1 MIRKEVLIWLVFI
14 DMANI
19 VKYNLSTSPNSIQ
32 SGNFNIGVSN
42 TPTDLTGFYN
52 GICPII
58 DGNTIYID
66 KASNGPSIYS
76 PKSYVELIE
85 ITNRLGGNVSTEGE
99 ALVWITSQSDMTV
112 LNTNYPPIVT
122 SGVTLNLDSACVS
135 SYPKTGINWNDLS
148 GNGYYGVFTGGFS
161 YDRKFYGTL
170 SFEGGYV
177 ENIGNNS
184 SFEFIQNTGVFTIC
198 AMVRFAP
205 PGATPPG
212 IFGVMATS
220 RNEPGENGFKMGRDS
235 NNKLLFI
242 IANGG
247 GYIIYNSISDY
258 FVNEEWIFITI
269 VGDGTNVL
277 YYKNGE
283 YLETNSYEN
292 SFATGESARKLTVGD
307 GGYDNTWLGNISHTL
322 IYNRA
327 LTSEEITQ
335 NYNAILQRFNEVG
348 SLELSLDAQNTNLYA
363 NSRTTAYDISRN
375 TFTGVL
381 SSAQQYVADG
391 NGSWSFNGE
400 DDFITNFGG
409 SESFSFIQNTAIFTI
424 CAWVKLTDFSS
435 NKLIT
440 IIGNNSR
447 RTNEKGFQL
456 SRGDARRSI
465 RFSMTD
471 GSNYIYDEEIDD
483 YFISD
488 NWVFVTIVG
497 DGTNILYYQN
507 GALFQTG
514 SAIGTLAEGES
525 DRSLSVGGG
534 EEEPTMH
541 WIGNISQ
548 ASIYSDSLSSDS
560 ITTIFNATKTR
571 YGIR

>member
-1 MIRKEVLIWLVFI
+1 MP
-14 DMANI
+14 NI

-32 SGNFNIGVSN
+32 SGNFNIGVNN
-42 TPTDLTGFYN
+42 TETDLSEFYT
-52 GICPII
+52 GICPIEE
-58 DGNTIYID
+58 GYTIYID
-66 KASNGPSIYS
+66 KASNGPSIYA
-76 PKSYVELIE
+76 PKDDAELVE
-85 ITNRLGGNVSTEGE
+85 ITNVLGGNVSTPED
-99 ALVWITSQSDMTV
+99 ALVWITSQSNMTV

-135 SYPKTGINWNDLS
+135 SYPTTGINWNDLS
-148 GNGYYGVFTGGFS
+148 GNGYYGVFSGGFS
-161 YDRKFYGTL
+161 YNRKFYGTL
-170 SFEGGYV
+170 QFEGGYV
-177 ENIGNNS
+177 ENIGSNS

-220 RNEPGENGFKMGRDS
+220 RNEPVENGFKMGRDS
-235 NNKLLFI
+235 NNRLLFI
-242 IANGG
+242 ISNGS

-258 FVNEEWIFITI
+258 FVNDEWIFITI

-283 YLETNSYEN
+283 YLETNSYEDN
-292 SFATGESARKLTVGD
+292 FATGESARKLTVGD
-307 GGYDNTWLGNISHTL
+307 GGYDNVWLGNISHTL

-327 LTSEEITQ
+327 LDDREIKQ
-335 NYNAILQRFNEVG
+335 NYNAILQRFIEVG

-363 NSRTTAYDISRN
+363 NSTTTAYDISRN
-375 TFTGVL
+375 TFTGLL

-391 NGSWSFNGE
+391 NGSWSFNGG
-400 DDFITNFGG
+400 DFISNIGNLI
-409 SESFSFIQNTAIFTI
+409 SFDFIQNTAIFTI
-424 CAWVKLTDFSS
+424 CVWVKLTDFST

-471 GSNYIYDEEIDD
+471 GSNYIYDEQIDD
-483 YFISD
+483 YFSLD
-488 NWVFVTIVG
+488 EWVFITIVG
-497 DGTNILYYQN
+497 DGTNISYYQN
-507 GALFQTG
+507 GTLF
-514 SAIGTLAEGES
+514 SPIIGTIS
-525 DRSLSVGGG
+525 TVSSL
-534 EEEPTMH
+534 
-541 WIGNISQ
+541 ISTLC
-548 ASIYSDSLSSDS
+548 S
-560 ITTIFNATKTR
+560 
-571 YGIR
+571 